1 MSKRTLGP
9 RLYVEDMLQYC
20 SHILAFTSATT
31 REEFLQDLKTQFA
44 VIRAFQV
51 LGEAGKRVSE
61 TPSGSDPRL
70 TALPLR
76 EVYATRNR
84 LVHGYETLNME
95 TIWDISTSDIPSLK
109 QDLEA
114 LLASWPPDLK

>member
-20 SHILAFTSATT
+20 NHILAFTSATNV
-31 REEFLQDLKTQFA
+31 RDFLQDLKTQFA
-44 VIRAFQV
+44 VIRAFEV
-51 LGEAGKRVSE
+51 LGEAAKRISDM
-61 TPSGSDPRL
+61 PSGTDPRL
-70 TALPLR
+70 ATLPLR

-84 LVHGYETLNME
+84 LIHGYETPNLE
-95 TIWDISTSDIPSLK
+95 TIWEISAIDIPQLK

-114 LLASWPPDLK
+114 LLASWPAELG